1 MNIYTPTGK
10 KLESWPLWVRR
21 LTDEGMV
28 LKSRVIDL
36 EKQNDELTKEVTDLK
51 VRCCDIWK
59 QLTEEQARN
68 VR

>member
-1 MNIYTPTGK
+1 MNIYAPTGK

-28 LKSRVIDL
+28 LKSRVMEL
-36 EKQNDELTKEVTDLK
+36 EKENKELSKEVTDLK
-51 VRCCDIWK
+51 VRCCDLWK
-59 QLTEEQARN
+59 QFTEEQARN

>member
-1 MNIYTPTGK
+1 MNIYAPTGE

-21 LTDEGMV
+21 LIDENMV

-36 EKQNDELTKEVTDLK
+36 EKHNDELSKEVTDLK

-59 QLTEEQARN
+59 QLTEEQARQA
-68 VR
+68 